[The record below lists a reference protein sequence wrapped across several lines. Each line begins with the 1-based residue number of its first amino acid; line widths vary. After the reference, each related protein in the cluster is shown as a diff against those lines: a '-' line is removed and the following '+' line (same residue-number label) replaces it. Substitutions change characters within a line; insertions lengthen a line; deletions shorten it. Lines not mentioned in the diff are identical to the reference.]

1 MVWYGMVWYGMVW
14 YVCIYIYISN
24 LMHFQKGNDDKAI
37 YGSQQLGACLE
48 MGVKSWNV
56 WI

>member
-48 MGVKSWNV
+48 MGVKS
-56 WI
+56 